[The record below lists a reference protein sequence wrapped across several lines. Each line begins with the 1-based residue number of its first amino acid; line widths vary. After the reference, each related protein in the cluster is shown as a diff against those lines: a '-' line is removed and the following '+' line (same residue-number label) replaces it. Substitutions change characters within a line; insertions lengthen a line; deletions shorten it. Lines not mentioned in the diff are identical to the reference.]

1 MHRMANEEALK
12 CLKEDG
18 TFTKKDLNFKR
29 DLFLMYYADYFY
41 YYLFNQQINGR
52 CEKNIIRVISKG
64 IFQRIRSTDT

>member
-41 YYLFNQQINGR
+41 YYLFQSTDKWKMR
-52 CEKNIIRVISKG
+52 KNIIRVISKG